1 MKQKFLTIMILAM
14 IIFTGCDTY
23 ESNLGKSRTV
33 VIFYLGEDYEV
44 IDYTGKK
51 DINWNRIVKE
61 ELKEYDIQQ
70 KKGNKLLIA
79 RGCEIGEYN
88 YIKHKKEII
97 YKENEERFAVA
108 SALLVDNKILYINQ
122 EDLIYNYDKYVA
134 RLIKYDLESKKK
146 TVIDDNSSSD
156 VRIAF
161 NKKGDIVYHHTNLNK
176 EEGYEERVYT
186 KSGKMYAYRDNKV
199 VDIDTNKEERNIT
212 EDNFKSAMST
222 TKDGKYSFEISVQSY
237 NFNATELARVLKII
251 DNETGFRKTL
261 DEGKIKSGPNSEGL
275 YDLRGYPAPL
285 VLEFE

>member
-1 MKQKFLTIMILAM
+1 MNNKILIIILSVI
-14 IIFTGCDTY
+14 IIFTGCETY

-33 VIFYLGEDYEV
+33 VIYCLDDDDKV
-44 IDYTGKK
+44 IDYS
-51 DINWNRIVKE
+51 RQKE
-61 ELKEYDIQQ
+61 IDWSKILKELKAYGIHQ
-70 KKGNKLLIA
+70 KIGNKLLIA
-79 RGCEIGEYN
+79 RGCEIGKYN

-122 EDLIYNYDKYVA
+122 EDLTDDYNEDGA

-146 TVIDDNSSSD
+146 TVIDENSSCD
-156 VRIAF
+156 KRILF

-176 EEGYEERVYT
+176 EDGYEERVYT

-199 VDIDTNKEERNIT
+199 LDIDTNKEVKYMSG
-212 EDNFKSAMST
+212 EDFESAMST

-237 NFNATELARVLKII
+237 NFNGTELARVLKII

-261 DEGKIKSGPNSEGL
+261 DEGKIKSGPNSEGI

-285 VLEFE
+285 VIQLE